1 MTETL
6 ANKLVE
12 AMMDANRDLAHD
24 LLETY
29 AEEHGYLQAASRIL
43 EPALVIIGEKWESSR
58 DVSLAQAYVAA
69 KVAGDFM
76 TLSASKE
83 PASQDHK
90 NRKGTVVIGN
100 IEDDYHSLGR
110 NMVSIFLEKDG
121 WVVHDLGND
130 VLASEF
136 VDKALEHEADII
148 AVSAMM
154 YSTAMNI
161 RKVREE
167 LINRKLQD
175 KIKLVVGGAV
185 FTLRPDLV
193 DEVGGDGTALNAI
206 KAPEIF
212 NTIYYGMKQ
221 KEAL

>member
-1 MTETL
+1 MADNQVSML
-6 ANKLVE
+6 IE
-12 AMMDANRDLAHD
+12 AMMDADRDRAHRI
-24 LLETY
+24 LESY
-29 AEEHGYLQAASRIL
+29 VDQHGYVEAALHVL
-43 EPALVIIGEKWESSR
+43 EPALMLIGEKWETSG

-76 TLSASKE
+76 TRSAESK
-83 PASQDHK
+83 PAEYDAK
-90 NRKGTVVIGN
+90 KRKGTVVIGN

-136 VDKALEHEADII
+136 VDQAVEHQADII

-161 RKVREE
+161 IKVREALKDRSLE
-167 LINRKLQD
+167 H

-185 FTLRPDLV
+185 FKLRPELV
-193 DEVGGDGTALNAI
+193 DEVGGDGTAPNAI
-206 KAPEIF
+206 KAPRVF
-212 NTIYYGMKQ
+212 DAVYQ
-221 KEAL
+221 KLREEGV

>member
-1 MTETL
+1 MEE
-6 ANKLVE
+6 NPVQKLVE
-12 AMMDANRDLAHD
+12 AMMDADRDLAQD
-24 LLETY
+24 VLVNY
-29 AEEHGYLQAASRIL
+29 AEKKGYVEAASHVL
-43 EPALVIIGEKWESSR
+43 EPALFIIGEKWESSG

-76 TLSASKE
+76 TLSVLNEPFSK
-83 PASQDHK
+83 DYDDK
-90 NRKGTVVIGN
+90 KGIVVIGN

-110 NMVSIFLEKDG
+110 NMVKIFLEKDG

-136 VDKALEHEADII
+136 VDKALEYEADII

-161 RKVREE
+161 IKVREE
-167 LINRKLQD
+167 LEKRNLNN

-185 FTLRPDLV
+185 FKLRPDLV
-193 DEVGGDGTALNAI
+193 EEVGGDGTAPNAI
-206 KAPEIF
+206 KAPKLFNEIYQ
-212 NTIYYGMKQ
+212 NLRK